1 MTKIIKIYLQIS
13 LYKAIINV
21 VIITTI
27 RKEKKIM
34 NKKKSSVQKNTN
46 QNNEQKTIKQK
57 VSYKDPQLKDI
68 IDNFNE
74 IKEYSK
80 KYKI

>member
-1 MTKIIKIYLQIS
+1 MTNIIKIYLQIS

-27 RKEKKIM
+27 RKEKIIM
-34 NKKKSSVQKNTN
+34 NKKKSPVQKNTN

>member
-1 MTKIIKIYLQIS
+1 
-13 LYKAIINV
+13 
-21 VIITTI
+21 
-27 RKEKKIM
+27 M

-57 VSYKDPQLKDI
+57 VSYKDHQLKDI

>member
-27 RKEKKIM
+27 RKEKIIM

-74 IKEYSK
+74 IEEYSK
-80 KYKI
+80 KYKL